1 MVLMKKIWRIILVP
15 EYIFRKLAE
24 FFIKPFAGIESFGF
38 IEAIA
43 YSWRIDV
50 WLRYSRIAKELN
62 NLAGEK
68 ITILDIGAGGRGIS
82 EFIDTDRFKI
92 YVLDINPK
100 AFGDMNSELVPII
113 GDGSRLP
120 FLDKT
125 FDAAISVDSL
135 EHVPDALKKNYICEL
150 FRVARKKVIM
160 HFPVAGGEYDGLNYD
175 VKFNDA
181 YKHYFRNDEP
191 NTYEHI
197 KAGLPRLTDLKEFFS
212 DSEIKGTQNCSVWY
226 RYMILERLPYVN
238 LVSGLYY
245 KLFLE
250 RDNQKSPFH
259 SCMIVKNMK

>member
-1 MVLMKKIWRIILVP
+1 MKIIMQIIRGP
-15 EYIFRKLAE
+15 EYVAKKLVE

-38 IEAIA
+38 TEAIA

-50 WLRYSRIAKELN
+50 WHRYSLIAKELHDIP
-62 NLAGEK
+62 GEK
-68 ITILDIGAGGRGIS
+68 VKILDIGAGGYGVS
-82 EFIDTDRFKI
+82 EFIENDRFEI

-125 FDAAISVDSL
+125 FAAAISVDSL
-135 EHVPDALKKNYICEL
+135 EHVPDSIKKNYISEL

-160 HFPVAGGEYDGLNYD
+160 HFPAVDGEYDGLNYD
-175 VKFNDA
+175 IKFNDT
-181 YKHYFRNDEP
+181 YKYYFGNDEP

-197 KAGLPRLTDLKEFFS
+197 KAGLPRITDLKEFFS
-212 DSEIKGTQNCSVWY
+212 DSEIKGTQNCNVWY
-226 RYMILERLPYVN
+226 KYMILERLPYVN

-250 RDNQKSPFH
+250 RDNQKPPFH